1 MVYTAL
7 YMAAT
12 RTQVYL
18 TEAQRKR
25 LDELR
30 RREHKSLAQLI
41 REAVDAFLANARPD
55 PAKALEESFGAFPQL
70 EVPPRE
76 EWEERER
83 RLGI

>member
-41 REAVDAFLANARPD
+41 REAVDSFLANARPD

>member
-1 MVYTAL
+1 MYTAL